1 MNYNVRD
8 SPWMNRHRRA
18 LVTLM
23 IAAAALPARV
33 AAAAAPAPRPG
44 QRVVGYLS
52 GGAGTDVFAPHL
64 ARFGYVEGRNLR
76 FEMRIA
82 PDLTRQPPE
91 RLAAELVE
99 ARPDALLVF
108 SSVRTRLLFGLTRT
122 IPIVTGAVSDPVR
135 MGMARSLA
143 RPGGNV
149 TGLSKD
155 YPETIGVWIGL
166 CRAILPRLQRI
177 VLVVSPA
184 AFDAE
189 DARHLEGAL
198 RDAGVALDVVEV
210 ASLRDVAAAL
220 DSIRDRRAEAA
231 NFGNL
236 PAAFDRSA
244 LAALARERRVVAMWS
259 DEDVI
264 EQGGLIGHWR
274 LHTKRMERIMAIL
287 AKVLDGADPAGI
299 PFELPDLTRC
309 TVNLAAAEAIGVK
322 LPEAVMLRATRVIG

>member
-1 MNYNVRD
+1 
-8 SPWMNRHRRA
+8 MNRHRRRA

-23 IAAAALPARV
+23 AATAALPARV
-33 AAAAAPAPRPG
+33 AASAASARRTG

-52 GGAGTDVFAPHL
+52 GGAGTGVYASHL
-64 ARFGYVEGRNLR
+64 ARLGYVEGGNLR
-76 FEMRIA
+76 FETRIS
-82 PDLTRQPPE
+82 PNLTRQSLEP
-91 RLAAELVE
+91 LATELVE

-108 SSVRTRLLFGLTRT
+108 TDVRTRLLFGLTRS

-135 MGMARSLA
+135 MGMARFLA
-143 RPGGNV
+143 RPGKNV

-155 YPETIGVWIGL
+155 YPETIGAWIGL
-166 CRAILPRLQRI
+166 LRAILPRLRRVI
-177 VLVVSPA
+177 LAVSPA

-189 DARHLEGAL
+189 DARLLEGAF

-210 ASLRDVAAAL
+210 ATPGDVATAL
-220 DSIRDRRAEAA
+220 DSIRDRAAEAA
-231 NFGNL
+231 IIGGM
-236 PAAFDRSA
+236 PPVFDRSA
-244 LAALARERRVVAMWS
+244 LTAIPRERRLVAMWN
-259 DEDVI
+259 DEDAV

-274 LHTKRMERIMAIL
+274 QHTRQMERLMAIL

-322 LPEAVMLRATRVIG
+322 LPEAVMLRATRVIS